1 MTELEK
7 LEKKAL
13 DQLLSGQSLFGKEG
27 AFAPMLKNII
37 NKALEAELEASLT
50 DEKRQQ
56 GNKKNGYKQK
66 TLKTSE
72 GSIVINTPQDRQSKF
87 EPQLIKK
94 GQTILGDSLEQKILG
109 LYGLGM
115 SLRDIKAHIYEMY
128 DMEIS
133 HSVLGQITDRIIPE
147 LKEWQ
152 SRSLESVYSVLWL
165 DAIHFKVRT
174 DNVVSSRA
182 FYSVIGLNQEGH
194 KDVLGLYVS
203 ESEGAKFWLS
213 VLSDLQNRGLQDV
226 MIVCTDNLS
235 GFSEAIESIYPKA
248 IIQKCIIHQIRNT
261 LKYVGSKDHKEFIRD
276 LKTVYKATT
285 LDLAVQNFDQLKGKW
300 GEKYPVVIESWERNW
315 DELTAY
321 FDFTAPIRK
330 IIYTTNTVEGYHR
343 QIRKVTKSK
352 GAFPNDMALKKLIY
366 LATKRIIVKWS
377 KIQNWASI
385 AQQLHIRFGDRY
397 PLDI

>member
-235 GFSEAIESIYPKA
+235 GFSEAIGSIYPKA

>member
-1 MTELEK
+1 MTTIEK

-13 DQLLSGQSLFGKEG
+13 DQLLSGKSLFGEEG

-37 NKALEAELEASLT
+37 NKALEAELEASLN
-50 DEKRQQ
+50 EEERQN
-56 GNKKNGYKQK
+56 GNKKNGYKHK

-72 GSIVINTPQDRQSKF
+72 GEIQINTPQDRHSNF
-87 EPQLIKK
+87 TPQLIKK
-94 GQTILGDSLEQKILG
+94 GQTILADSLEQKILG

-115 SLRDIKAHIYEMY
+115 SLRDIELHIEEIY
-128 DMEIS
+128 DMQVS

-147 LKEWQ
+147 LRSWQ
-152 SRSLESVYSVLWL
+152 SRSLDSIYSVLWL
-165 DAIHFKVRT
+165 DAIHFKGRV

-182 FYSVIGLNQEGH
+182 FYSVIGLNQQGE

-213 VLSDLQNRGLQDV
+213 VLSDLQNRGLKDV

-235 GFSEAIESIYPKA
+235 GFSEAIASIYPQA
-248 IIQKCIIHQIRNT
+248 VIQKCIIHQIRNT
-261 LKYVGSKDHKEFIRD
+261 LKYVASKDHKEFIKD
-276 LKTVYKATT
+276 LKTVYKAAT
-285 LDLAVQNFDQLKGKW
+285 LDIAIQNFDQLKTKW
-300 GEKYPVVIESWERNW
+300 KDKYPVVIESWERNW

-352 GAFPNDMALKKLIY
+352 GAFPNDMALKKIIY
-366 LATKRIIVKWS
+366 LATKRITDKWS
-377 KIQNWASI
+377 KIQNWAAI
-385 AQQLHIRFGDRY
+385 AQQLHIRFDHRY